1 MCGIA
6 GCFLKEGPP
15 PRKALKRAARLLA
28 HRGPDDEGL
37 FVEDGVGL
45 VHRRLAIIDLEG
57 GRQPLKE
64 VSGRVTVVFNGEI
77 YNYALLR
84 RELEAKGEVFK
95 TRSDTEVLAVLLRRR
110 WEGALAALR
119 GMFALAA
126 YDARKKALLLSRDR
140 VGKKPLFYAEN
151 EKGFFFASELP
162 ALLALIGETPPVF
175 LPSLELYLALRYVPA
190 PYSIFSGVRRLLPG
204 EYLVVKEGRI
214 VKRGLFAPPF
224 YRGPV
229 KLTFAEARERL
240 KELFLEAVRLR
251 LVADVP
257 VGAFLSGGIDS
268 SLVVAAM
275 AREKEKVLTFSV
287 GFRDEASSELPYAR
301 EVAKRLG
308 TVHRELVLGPES
320 LSALPAV
327 IRRLAEPFANETA
340 LLCYL
345 LSRKAREHV
354 KVVLTGD
361 GGDEVF
367 GGYRRYQKF
376 LKKGIW
382 DWLIPKRKD
391 GAERYAGLIFLFGRR
406 EREEILRRESTF
418 PEEFVRDLWEVSP
431 AEDELLRM
439 QHLDLKTYL
448 SGDILFYTDHMTM
461 SFGLEARAPFLDQ
474 ELVPFGL
481 GLPRAYKL
489 RDGKGKYILRGLF
502 PEILPE
508 KLFERRKR
516 GFSPPLKRWLEGPFE
531 REMIESLTEAPPLF
545 KELVNPAYVRR
556 LIEGKRTGER
566 AKKIFSL
573 YVLAKFIENFQVTE
587 VHEGP

>member
-6 GCFLKEGPP
+6 GCLLKEGSPS
-15 PRKALKRAARLLA
+15 RETLKRAARLLA
-28 HRGPDDEGL
+28 PRGPDDEGL
-37 FVEDGVGL
+37 FVEDRVGL

-64 VSGRVTVVFNGEI
+64 ASGRVTVVFNGEI

-84 RELEAKGEVFK
+84 RELEAKGEVFR

-110 WEGALAALR
+110 WEGALGLLR

-126 YDARKKALLLSRDR
+126 YDAREKSLLLSRDR

-151 EKGFFFASELP
+151 ERGFFFASELP
-162 ALLALIGETPPVF
+162 ALLALLEKTPPV
-175 LPSLELYLALRYVPA
+175 LLHSLELYLALRYVPA
-190 PYSIFSGVRRLLPG
+190 PYSIFSGIKRLLPG
-204 EYLVVKEGRI
+204 EYLVVKEGKV
-214 VKRGLFAPPF
+214 VKRGTFAPAF
-224 YRGPV
+224 YQGPV
-229 KLTFAEARERL
+229 DLPLAEARERL
-240 KELFLEAVRLR
+240 RELFLEAVRLR

-287 GFRDEASSELPYAR
+287 GFREASSELPYAR

-308 TVHRELVLGPES
+308 TLHRELVLGPES
-320 LSALPAV
+320 LAELPAV
-327 IRRLAEPFANETA
+327 IKRLAEPFANETA

-345 LSRKAREHV
+345 LSKLARKHV

-376 LKKGIW
+376 LKKG
-382 DWLIPKRKD
+382 LLERLLPGRRD
-391 GAERYAGLIFLFGRR
+391 GVERYVRLIFLFGRR

-418 PEEFVRDLWEVSP
+418 PEEFIRNLWEVSP
-431 AEDELLRM
+431 AEDALLRM

-448 SGDILFYTDHMTM
+448 PGDILFYTDHMTM

-474 ELVPFGL
+474 ELIPFGL
-481 GLPRAYKL
+481 GLPRTYKL

-531 REMIESLTEAPPLF
+531 REMVESLAEAPPLF
-545 KELVNPAYVRR
+545 KELVNPAYVRK

-566 AKKIFSL
+566 AKKLFSL
-573 YVLAKFIENFQVTE
+573 YVLAKFFENFSVTE